1 MLQETLAYEVLSV
14 VEEIPAGESG
24 HLWADCPAHRP
35 AQERPPGGADS
46 PGAEQYGSYPCHR
59 VVNHAGRL
67 APGWPEQAALL
78 AAEGVFLNQRGCVD
92 LARDQ
97 WDC

>member
-1 MLQETLAYEVLSV
+1 MPGWWGGCSAWLPIMEATLVGRIL
-14 VEEIPAGESG
+14 
-24 HLWADCPAHRP
+24 R
-35 AQERPPGGADS
+35 
-46 PGAEQYGSYPCHR
+46 GAEQYGSYPCHR